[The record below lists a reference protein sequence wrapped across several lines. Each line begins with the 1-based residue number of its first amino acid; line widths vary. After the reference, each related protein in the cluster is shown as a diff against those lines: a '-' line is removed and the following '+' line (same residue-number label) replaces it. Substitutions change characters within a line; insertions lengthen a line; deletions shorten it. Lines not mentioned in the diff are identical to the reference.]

1 MNALNIKY
9 ILCIILS
16 ISFLVSQSR
25 KEKSIIDFIEARYSA
40 NTDSVRLLLDDD
52 FIYYHIPFVGLGVNT
67 KSTDTGLTVIRNTS
81 FSDTNSILD
90 DGDIIIEINGD
101 KVNNI
106 SVYNIKNIIKG
117 PAADSI
123 KITYIRGD
131 KTFSSMLALSKHQ
144 YKQGTDSF
152 IKDIKNYGERWF
164 EYDLEILDIFSKKNQ
179 FIVYYEWEGVLFENG
194 PAYSYR
200 SMEIIKTNISNNRV
214 YSIDALW
221 TEKQFKDQFK

>member
-90 DGDIIIEINGD
+90 DGDIIIEVNDYKI
-101 KVNNI
+101 NNI
-106 SVYNIKNIIKG
+106 SVYNIKNIING
-117 PAADSI
+117 SAGDST

-131 KTFSSMLALSKHQ
+131 KTFSSMLVLSKHQ
-144 YKQGTDSF
+144 YKQDPDSF

-214 YSIDALW
+214 YRIDALW

>member
-40 NTDSVRLLLDDD
+40 NTDSVRSFLDDD
-52 FIYYHIPFVGLGVNT
+52 FIYYHIPFVGLGIDT
-67 KSTDTGLTVIRNTS
+67 KSTNTGLAVIGNTS
-81 FSDTNSILD
+81 FVDTNSILV
-90 DGDIIIEINGD
+90 NGD
-101 KVNNI
+101 VIIMINDSKVNNI
-106 SVYNIKNIIKG
+106 SNYNIENIING
-117 PAADSI
+117 SSGDSI
-123 KITYIRGD
+123 KVTYIRGD
-131 KTFSSMLALSKHQ
+131 NTFSSMIYLSK
-144 YKQGTDSF
+144 KQHKQASESF
-152 IKDIKNYGERWF
+152 IKDIKIYGERWF

-179 FIVYYEWEGVLFENG
+179 FIVYYEWEGILFENG

-200 SMEIIKTNISNNRV
+200 SMEIIKTNTSNNRV

-221 TEKQFKDQFK
+221 SEKQFKDQFK

>member
-90 DGDIIIEINGD
+90 DGDIIIEVNGD

-117 PAADSI
+117 SAGDSI
-123 KITYIRGD
+123 KIKYIRGD
-131 KTFSSMLALSKHQ
+131 KTFSSMLVLSKHQ
-144 YKQGTDSF
+144 YKQGPDSF

-200 SMEIIKTNISNNRV
+200 SMEIIKRNISNNRV
-214 YSIDALW
+214 
-221 TEKQFKDQFK
+221 

>member
-40 NTDSVRLLLDDD
+40 NTDSVRSFLDDD
-52 FIYYHIPFVGLGVNT
+52 FIYYHIPFVGLGIDT
-67 KSTDTGLTVIRNTS
+67 KSTNTGLAVIGNTS
-81 FSDTNSILD
+81 FVDTNSILV
-90 DGDIIIEINGD
+90 NGD
-101 KVNNI
+101 VIIMINDSKVNNI
-106 SVYNIKNIIKG
+106 SNYNIENIING
-117 PAADSI
+117 SSGDSI
-123 KITYIRGD
+123 KVTYIRGD
-131 KTFSSMLALSKHQ
+131 NTFSSMIYLSKHQ
-144 YKQGTDSF
+144 HKQPSESF
-152 IKDIKNYGERWF
+152 IKDIKIYGERWF

-179 FIVYYEWEGVLFENG
+179 FIVYYEWEGILFENG

-200 SMEIIKTNISNNRV
+200 SMEIIKTNTSNNRV

-221 TEKQFKDQFK
+221 SEKQFKDQFK